1 MLGWLEQVLHTGIVT
16 TRYPKRSEPQA
27 AGVRNRLALPTG
39 PVEPADAARAAA
51 ACPTGALRHGEGRLR
66 LDLGLCIQCG
76 RCLEAA
82 PGAGLRFL
90 PDYEVSTLQRRDLVD
105 EVRA

>member
-16 TRYPKRSEPQA
+16 TRYPKRPEPQP
-27 AGVRNRLALPTG
+27 AGVRNRLALPPG
-39 PVEPADAARAAA
+39 PVPPDAAARAAT
-51 ACPTGALRHGEGRLR
+51 ACPTGALRHRRSRLR

-82 PGAGLRFL
+82 PAAGLHFL
-90 PDYEVSTLQRRDLVD
+90 PDYEVSALERQELIE
-105 EVRA
+105 EVEA